1 MAATTASRAIY
12 FGNTPVEIKKRDL
25 LYPLILHSMSSPP
38 ESLALVGN
46 TALLRNIK
54 VTFLGK
60 QKPSSNELY
69 WARALA
75 HEVINIDEVLGIVA
89 DEKIS
94 QAAFQGTNDEIKS
107 LFGLSFGKI
116 VLIAKP
122 KDLEQS
128 LVDATTLINCVLRVG
143 GLVIT
148 ETGTETLSANEAHE
162 RCRQLAVALSEYTLI
177 IGKQPE
183 EQAEVLAKSAA
194 ETCRGVLCLSYPAL
208 DDIEPAEVFASSLRR
223 SILVQGA
230 DSFKAVISFSWKAQ

>member
-1 MAATTASRAIY
+1 MVETTVSRAVY
-12 FGNTPVEIKKRDL
+12 FGNTPVEIKKSDL

-38 ESLALVGN
+38 ESLTLVGN
-46 TALLRNIK
+46 TALLRSIK

-75 HEVINIDEVLGIVA
+75 HEVTSIDEVLGIVA
-89 DEKIS
+89 DEGIS
-94 QAAFQGTNDEIKS
+94 SAAFQGTNDEIKR
-107 LFGLSFGKI
+107 LFGLNFGKT
-116 VLIAKP
+116 VLVAKP
-122 KDLEQS
+122 GDLEQS
-128 LVDATTLINCVLRVG
+128 LVEATTLINCVLQVG

-148 ETGTETLSANEAHE
+148 EPRTAALSANEAHE

-183 EQAEVLAKSAA
+183 EQAEVLATSAA
-194 ETCRGVLCLSYPAL
+194 EACRGVLCLSFPAL
-208 DDIEPAEVFASSLRR
+208 DDIEPSEVYASRLSG

-230 DSFKAVISFSWKAQ
+230 DSFREVISFSWKAQ